1 MQQKG
6 QCQINQTVEVQHEK
20 KPTSNLKS
28 MQSVGF
34 EKTTKFIVKNRC
46 RKHLIGHQ

>member
-28 MQSVGF
+28 MPSVGF
-34 EKTTKFIVKNRC
+34 EKTTKFIE
-46 RKHLIGHQ
+46 IFIP